1 MKYFVYLVLFLGG
14 CSSSAKKPV
23 APEKWKI
30 LYQENFDHGVPITTP
45 WKNEIDTETDR
56 YSDNGEYFREKF
68 KNFEPPK
75 SFRIHSKFGTAGWL
89 QLELYTLDKSDS
101 PNQLVRT
108 TSDPKNP
115 THLVLALDS
124 PRQSNGVVL
133 RSANPLPPSYRI
145 CSRVGFAD
153 FGGTLAKNHNGYV
166 GTESAGPWVEG
177 SSINEN
183 GLYWLAILDTE
194 PKPRNNVFIHHH
206 RKIVID
212 SDNNDYGPDSSWT
225 YIFTGQQFLRS
236 GEHPV
241 MMFALDNEN
250 LNYVSDYQ
258 RTGQPFI
265 SYSAEGW
272 NPEAELHQIRAVDAY
287 LENEWYTSCITKDSG
302 EYTLSMEGRF
312 KYGGQTK
319 YQAAIALEKVYHA
332 YGSPDYFMLGDPHVN
347 FYRGQMLVDKITLEI
362 P

>member
-1 MKYFVYLVLFLGG
+1 MKRVLFLILLSG
-14 CSSSAKKPV
+14 CSSAPKTV
-23 APEKWKI
+23 APNKWKI
-30 LYQENFDHGVPITTP
+30 LYQENFDHAIPITSS
-45 WKNEIDTETDR
+45 WKNETYTETDR

-68 KNFEPPK
+68 KNFAPPK
-75 SFRIHSKFGTAGWL
+75 AYRISSKFGTADWL
-89 QLELYTLDKSDS
+89 QIELYTRDKSDQTS
-101 PNQLVRT
+101 KLVQVT
-108 TSDPKNP
+108 TDPTNP
-115 THLVLALDS
+115 SHRVLAIDS
-124 PRQSNGVVL
+124 PRQSNGAVI

-145 CSRVGFAD
+145 CSHVGFVD
-153 FGGTLAKNHNGYV
+153 FGGTLARNHNGYV

-183 GLYWLAILDTE
+183 GLYWLAITDTE

-212 SDNNDYGPDSSWT
+212 SDNNDYGPDASWT

-241 MMFALDNEN
+241 MMFALDNDN
-250 LNYVSDYQ
+250 INYVSDYQ

-272 NPEAELHQIRAVDAY
+272 NSEAELQQIRAVDAY
-287 LENEWYTSCITKDSG
+287 LDGEWYTSCISKDAG

-312 KYGGQTK
+312 KYGGHTK
-319 YQAAIALEKVYHA
+319 YQAAIAQEKVYHA

-347 FYRGQMLVDKITLEI
+347 FYRGKMLVDKVTLEI
-362 P
+362 PN